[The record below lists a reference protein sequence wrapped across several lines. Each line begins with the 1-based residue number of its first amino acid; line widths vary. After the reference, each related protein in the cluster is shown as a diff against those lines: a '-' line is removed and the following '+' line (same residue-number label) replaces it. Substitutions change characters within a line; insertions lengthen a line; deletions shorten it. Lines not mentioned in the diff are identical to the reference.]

1 MKNKDIITLGNA
13 GFFAATAHTM
23 PVEQFYKVIRW
34 RRDLQKAYAEIARTE
49 GEFLREAGLTFD
61 DLQNPDADP
70 KKMERYGALNAALLD
85 EESKVVARRIPARYY
100 KYLYD
105 ENADL
110 FTNTE
115 VEDIVLDNLFTEDEE
130 DE

>member
-1 MKNKDIITLGNA
+1 
-13 GFFAATAHTM
+13 
-23 PVEQFYKVIRW
+23 
-34 RRDLQKAYAEIARTE
+34 
-49 GEFLREAGLTFD
+49 
-61 DLQNPDADP
+61 
-70 KKMERYGALNAALLD
+70 MERYGALNAALLD

-115 VEDIVLDNLFTEDEE
+115 VEEIVLDNLFTEDEE

>member
-1 MKNKDIITLGNA
+1 MKNKDIVTLGNA
-13 GFFAATAHTM
+13 GFLKATAHTM

-49 GEFLREAGLTFD
+49 SEFLREAGLTFD

-70 KKMERYGALNAALLD
+70 ARVERYGALNAALLD

>member
-1 MKNKDIITLGNA
+1 MRMQRSR
-13 GFFAATAHTM
+13 H
-23 PVEQFYKVIRW
+23 
-34 RRDLQKAYAEIARTE
+34 
-49 GEFLREAGLTFD
+49 
-61 DLQNPDADP
+61 
-70 KKMERYGALNAALLD
+70 GAF
-85 EESKVVARRIPARYY
+85 PAKYY

-115 VEDIVLDNLFTEDEE
+115 VEDIVLDNLFKEDEE